1 MAERSAKRAAP
12 SGDGDGGG
20 GGKRSKKEWRKAA
33 GLKKG
38 GAGGGISDGMRG
50 WLLTCHTHRARAAA
64 GEAFEL
70 LRHWCAPAPRRP
82 WQWPAS
88 SPPTALSPAFPR

>member
-12 SGDGDGGG
+12 SGGDGGG

-38 GAGGGISDGMRG
+38 AGAGGGISDGMRG

-64 GEAFEL
+64 GEAFEI

-82 WQWPAS
+82 
-88 SPPTALSPAFPR
+88 

>member
-12 SGDGDGGG
+12 SGGDGGG

-64 GEAFEL
+64 GEAFEI
-70 LRHWCAPAPRRP
+70 LRHWCAPGPRRP
-82 WQWPAS
+82 
-88 SPPTALSPAFPR
+88 